1 MKKIFADQ
9 RDWDAVKI
17 CIFFKFLLK
26 LTCNIPRKIFWSN
39 MKNNSELIDNL
50 FKYKYEFKSGS
61 INWSNENDFWHF
73 YWLLQQKPHE
83 FEWFNVPDFY

>member
-1 MKKIFADQ
+1 
-9 RDWDAVKI
+9 
-17 CIFFKFLLK
+17 
-26 LTCNIPRKIFWSN
+26 

-73 YWLLQQKPHE
+73 YWLLQQKSHE